1 LVGEAVLATAPLGL
15 PIAKLS
21 LLLSTAGIAS
31 SVFEQAVASSS
42 AVVGDSSVRKE
53 AVKIGLRCFAG
64 VDITKKPGQFAEASE
79 MTAISTP

>member
-1 LVGEAVLATAPLGL
+1 
-15 PIAKLS
+15 
-21 LLLSTAGIAS
+21 
-31 SVFEQAVASSS
+31 
-42 AVVGDSSVRKE
+42 VRKE